1 MVVEKLGDVSISN
14 YDMSGELGPAERQEL
29 NIIAQ
34 SINDIKNNV
43 QQLKQNYLDKDI
55 ELQIIATD
63 IQKIQNDQENIR
75 QHQQYIDEIY
85 KNVALEIQENKEG
98 SKKVREDFNLIE
110 RDLNELKKSFD
121 EIRIKIKNLDNEFRQ
136 TREESEKILREMKE
150 LRAEFRKTNEDTA
163 RILEDYKQISKD
175 YARIREVQDKIE
187 EDHKIMFE
195 KVKELKKFYGQ
206 KDFFGDVKKKLAE
219 TFQLLNQ
226 EINPPLI
233 DAELPQVD
241 GQEIKNPSLV
251 QTVPVIEL
259 TIKNPV
265 NQNFREQEKLKVVKT
280 VEVSAEIPK
289 KTSNEANNSIPI
301 EAPNKTIQVINVK
314 KVNPKSETQIKKEP
328 SKLTFLATIKK
339 TINAF
344 IKALINFLNKKKQ
357 PNHNL
362 LSHSIFRLKTPTK
375 KSSILQKNSA

>member
-251 QTVPVIEL
+251 HTVPVIEL